1 MTITGTIKKFMP
13 VESGISNRTGNPWQ
27 NQTIIIEQGGEYPKT
42 IAIVVDPK
50 KLDINQFAEGEPITA
65 HINIQSNEWNGRYI
79 TNVNAWKIERNQ

>member
-27 NQTIIIEQGGEYPKT
+27 NQTIIIEQGGEYPKNVAVT
-42 IAIVVDPK
+42 VNPE

-65 HINIQSNEWNGRYI
+65 HINIESREYNNRFYTE
-79 TNVNAWKIERNQ
+79 VKAWKIERNQ

>member
-27 NQTIIIEQGGEYPKT
+27 NQTIKMEQSGEYPKT

-50 KLDINQFAEGEPITA
+50 KLDINQFTEGEPITA
-65 HINIQSNEWNGRYI
+65 HINIESREYNNRFYTE
-79 TNVNAWKIERNQ
+79 VKAWKIERNQ